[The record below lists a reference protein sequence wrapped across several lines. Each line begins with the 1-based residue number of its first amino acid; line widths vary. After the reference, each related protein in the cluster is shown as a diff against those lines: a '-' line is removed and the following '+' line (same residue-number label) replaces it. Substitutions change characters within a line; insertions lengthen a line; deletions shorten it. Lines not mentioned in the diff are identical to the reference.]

1 MNIQRS
7 TIYTFFC
14 RILLCTTL
22 ILSALILPLT
32 SYAEGNLTQ
41 KSAAALAKKQYGGKV
56 VNVSSSEENGRKVY
70 KVKLLLDGGR
80 VKMVTIR

>member
-7 TIYTFFC
+7 TISTFFC
-14 RILLCTTL
+14 RILLCSV
-22 ILSALILPLT
+22 LSLPLI
-32 SYAEGNLTQ
+32 SYADGNLTQ

-56 VNVSSSEENGRKVY
+56 VHVSQSEENGRKVY

>member
-7 TIYTFFC
+7 TIHTFFC
-14 RILLCTTL
+14 RALLCVTL
-22 ILSALILPLT
+22 VLPLT
-32 SYAEGNLTQ
+32 SYADNNLTK
-41 KSAAALAKKQYGGKV
+41 KSAAAIAKKQHGGKV
-56 VNVSSSEENGRKVY
+56 VNVSASEEKGRKVY